1 MVFERVLKGGHS
13 HSVIL
18 PTQISISKNCV
29 VFGKD
34 IIKSFSGGFVEV
46 YLDRK
51 NKLVGFAPSKSPI
64 IGYKIH
70 KSNNTTGI
78 FAKELTRNVYEAKF
92 EKGIW
97 VIKVDKIPENIPTI
111 KKNDR

>member
-18 PTQISISKNCV
+18 PEEISISKNCV
-29 VFGKD
+29 VFGRA
-34 IIKSFSGGFVEV
+34 IVKSFAKGFVEV
-46 YLDRK
+46 LLDRK
-51 NKLVGFAPSKSPI
+51 NNLVGFTSSDNQV

-78 FAKELTRNVYEAKF
+78 FAKELERKVYQAKL
-92 EKGIW
+92 ENGVWI
-97 VIKVDKIPENIPTI
+97 IKVKKIPENIPTVKRI
-111 KKNDR
+111 